1 MKKVIIFVLV
11 IALALGG
18 IVFAHAAVT
27 ASQDDLTIYPTLEL
41 GDRSTVEGLT
51 ASMVFTCGDHL
62 SWQTDYAFTG
72 ETNSSFSYHWNITD
86 NDPVYPSN
94 RFEFQLDSGVSG
106 GGDLLLSQS
115 PYEDLFRFV
124 ADQTPAGGETSMEVN
139 LADYADFY
147 LPSYEIIYWSDQG
160 FCDQA
165 SDLWGT
171 LGGYEVSGFRLG
183 IYDGLNRS
191 FRFPIQEDQLAEVGI
206 TRDPTGNIDGFD
218 FYLRD
223 HPLLYFIT
231 AMNDRGVWFLPV
243 FRTET
248 GEPLPYESPN
258 GHGIYF
264 MPWVEDSSR
273 NSTFKG
279 KPVSGLS
286 PNMAK
291 LTQVVSLPEDL
302 TIVEASIDGVEAT
315 ILTLE
320 DGAYI
325 LTVYDLATG
334 GSRRLEVLPFD
345 GEKPLHGYVM
355 KGGDYLLVTA
365 QGHLAL
371 VEKDT
376 MTLLLTAPDVT
387 GQTCSAISYSP
398 DLGTLRFEDGIL
410 TLSAAVPTYQDGT
423 FWIAAWRQG
432 ELLYYGEYD
441 CSLMRGNDRF
451 YYDLIA
457 AQRVMLESK

>member
-72 ETNSSFSYHWNITD
+72 ETSASFSYHWNITD

-106 GGDLLLSQS
+106 GGDLTLNRS
-115 PYEDLFRFV
+115 PYADLFQAV
-124 ADQTPAGGETSMEVN
+124 ADQTPAGGETTMEVK
-139 LADYADFY
+139 LAEYADYYF
-147 LPSYEIIYWSDQG
+147 PSYEISYWSSRG
-160 FCDQA
+160 FCAQGT
-165 SDLWGT
+165 DLLDT
-171 LGGYEVSGFRLG
+171 IGGISVN
-183 IYDGLNRS
+183 LNQK
-191 FRFPIQEDQLAEVGI
+191 FRFPVQKDQLAEVGI

-231 AMNDRGVWFLPV
+231 AMNDQGVWFLPV

-248 GEPLPYESPN
+248 GEPLPYESPS

-264 MPWVEDSSR
+264 MPWVEDSSYG
-273 NSTFKG
+273 STYNG
-279 KPVSGLS
+279 NPIPGLS
-286 PNMAK
+286 PNMAR

-345 GEKPLHGYVM
+345 GEKPLYGYVM

-371 VEKDT
+371 VENDT

-451 YYDLIA
+451 YYGLIA

>member
-1 MKKVIIFVLV
+1 
-11 IALALGG
+11 
-18 IVFAHAAVT
+18 
-27 ASQDDLTIYPTLEL
+27 
-41 GDRSTVEGLT
+41 
-51 ASMVFTCGDHL
+51 
-62 SWQTDYAFTG
+62 
-72 ETNSSFSYHWNITD
+72 
-86 NDPVYPSN
+86 
-94 RFEFQLDSGVSG
+94 
-106 GGDLLLSQS
+106 
-115 PYEDLFRFV
+115 
-124 ADQTPAGGETSMEVN
+124 
-139 LADYADFY
+139 
-147 LPSYEIIYWSDQG
+147 
-160 FCDQA
+160 
-165 SDLWGT
+165 
-171 LGGYEVSGFRLG
+171 
-183 IYDGLNRS
+183 
-191 FRFPIQEDQLAEVGI
+191 
-206 TRDPTGNIDGFD
+206 
-218 FYLRD
+218 
-223 HPLLYFIT
+223 
-231 AMNDRGVWFLPV
+231 
-243 FRTET
+243 
-248 GEPLPYESPN
+248 
-258 GHGIYF
+258 
-264 MPWVEDSSR
+264 
-273 NSTFKG
+273 
-279 KPVSGLS
+279 
-286 PNMAK
+286 MAK

-334 GSRRLEVLPFD
+334 GSRRLEVLPCD
-345 GEKPLHGYVM
+345 GGKPLHGYVM

-371 VEKDT
+371 VENDT

-451 YYDLIA
+451 YYGLIA